1 MAQPNAMHAGIV
13 TTHAV
18 TIRPA
23 IPQRTADNLLVA
35 PTPRIAEEMTW
46 VVETGIPKRLAVSMT
61 AAAAVSA
68 AKPLIG
74 RNSTTFSPTVRTM
87 RQPPMAVPIPIE
99 VAAARITHNGTLHWL
114 PVQP

>member
-1 MAQPNAMHAGIV
+1 MTQPSTIHAGIV
-13 TTHAV
+13 TTHA
-18 TIRPA
+18 TTMRPA

-46 VVETGIPKRLAVSMT
+46 VVETGIPRRLAVSRM

-74 RNSTTFSPTVRTM
+74 RNSTTLNPTVRTM
-87 RQPPMAVPIPIE
+87 RQPPTAVPRPIE
-99 VAAARITHNGTLHWL
+99 VAAARITHSGTPHWL

>member
-1 MAQPNAMHAGIV
+1 MIQPRTMHEGIV
-13 TTHAV
+13 TTHAT

-23 IPQRTADNLLVA
+23 IPQRTADNRLVA

-46 VVETGIPKRLAVSMT
+46 VVETGIPRRLATSIN

-74 RNSTTFSPTVRTM
+74 RRSTTFSPTVRTI
-87 RQPPMAVPIPIE
+87 RQPPIAVPSPIE
-99 VAAARITHNGTLHWL
+99 VAEARITHNGTCHWL